1 VALKLNMSTRDIA
14 YISAPVVRWA
24 RVRAGLSPE
33 ELASHLKSVSA
44 SQVEA
49 WEHGDSFPTFSQAEK
64 LAEKLRLPFAILFMS
79 KPPEVKLPIPDL
91 RTVAH
96 ASRQKPS
103 LEFFDVITD
112 AFLRQRWYREY
123 QEQREAPAMPFV
135 GRFRVGDDPNTV
147 AEDMRQQLGI
157 NDELRTESTTWH
169 QFFVSFVQRTEQ
181 LGVLVMR
188 SGVVRHNPTRTLEVG
203 EFRGFA
209 ISDELAPLVFI
220 NSRDARAAQIF
231 TLAHELAHIWIGAS
245 GISNPILKKRTHE
258 LPNEI
263 ERFCNQT
270 AAQLLIPAS
279 DLESHWRD
287 QKTVSENVRTLANYY
302 RVSNMVALRRAYD
315 LEKIGY
321 KLFSQLLDAEY
332 KRLEQPKKEDAEGG
346 GNFWASFSARNS
358 PTFVKAVV
366 SSLRQDKMTYRDA
379 ANLLGIR
386 VGTLR
391 NYAGARTG

>member
-1 VALKLNMSTRDIA
+1 MSTSDIA

-33 ELASHLKSVSA
+33 ELASHLKSVNA

-96 ASRQKPS
+96 TSRQKPS

-123 QEQREAPAMPFV
+123 QEQRKAPAMPFV
-135 GRFRVGDDPNTV
+135 GSFRVGHDPNTV
-147 AEDMRQQLGI
+147 AEDMRRQLGI
-157 NDELRTESTTWH
+157 NDELRTESTTWQ

-188 SGVVRHNPTRTLEVG
+188 SGVVRHNPTRTLEVE

-245 GISNPILKKRTHE
+245 GISNPILKKRTRE

-279 DLESHWRD
+279 DLESHWSD

-302 RVSNMVALRRAYD
+302 RVSTMVALRRAYD

-321 KLFSQLLDAEY
+321 KMFSQLLDAEY
-332 KRLEQPKKEDAEGG
+332 KRFEQPKKEDDEGG

-358 PTFVKAVV
+358 PTFAKAIV

>member
-1 VALKLNMSTRDIA
+1 MSTSDIA
-14 YISAPVVRWA
+14 YISAPIVKWA
-24 RVRAGLSPE
+24 RDRAGLSQE
-33 ELASHLKSVSA
+33 ELASQLKSVNA
-44 SQVEA
+44 SQIEA

-64 LAEKLRLPFAILFMS
+64 LAEKLRLPFAILFMN
-79 KPPEVKLPIPDL
+79 KPPEVKIPIPDL
-91 RTVAH
+91 RTIAQ

-103 LEFFDVITD
+103 LEFFDVVTD
-112 AFLRQRWYREY
+112 ALLRQRWYREY
-123 QEQREAPAMPFV
+123 QEQREASAIPFV
-135 GRFRVGDDPNTV
+135 GSFRFGDSINAV
-147 AEDMRQQLGI
+147 AEDMRRQLGI
-157 NDELRTESTTWH
+157 NDELRRESTTWQ

-188 SGVVRHNPTRTLEVG
+188 SGVVRHNPTRTLEVE

-209 ISDELAPLVFI
+209 ISDRLAPLVFI

-245 GISNPILKKRTHE
+245 GISNPILKKRTSE

-263 ERFCNQT
+263 ERFCNQI

-279 DLESHWRD
+279 DLESRWIT
-287 QKTVSENVRTLANYY
+287 QKTVSENVRAIATYY
-302 RVSNMVALRRAYD
+302 RVSTIVALKRAFD

-321 KLFSQLLDAEY
+321 RLFSQLLDAEY
-332 KRLEQPKKEDAEGG
+332 ERFDQPKKEDDEGG

-358 PTFVKAVV
+358 PTFVKAVIG
-366 SSLRQDKMTYRDA
+366 SLRQDKMTYRDA

-391 NYAGARTG
+391 NYPGAGIG